1 MSENKLEKTIH
12 PLTDFVGEEEINHP
26 DANKVTYYYEGICPK
41 TGKKL
46 KLPRTVLAE
55 KIALSL
61 CRQLDEANLKV
72 AKGKMIGI
80 LIVKDT
86 EGNMGVI
93 KAFSGFWNGKRE
105 KTGWVSQIPSSSL
118 LRFAEKVTLKELNE
132 IKWRIIELENLPV
145 RRDYEQLNQ
154 QFQQEWEELRKLH
167 RQKKEERDRKREAIR
182 NSSLPRE
189 QIEQK
194 ILQLDNESRKDDWER
209 RKFKQKWKEKLEPLK
224 LEIGKADAEIMEL
237 KSKRKEL
244 SRKLQKQMQIGY
256 TITNFAGESLSVGRI
271 LGKEFIPTG
280 TGDCCAPKL
289 LHHAAVNQLTPIAMA
304 EVWWGETSPNGEK
317 VAGKFYPACKERCQP
332 LLGFLLSGLSNL
344 SPLPKQYPP
353 LSIPTIYEDEYLL
366 VVDKPSGLPSV
377 PGRGIEHY
385 DSVVA
390 RLSRKPGYEEITAV
404 HRLDKDTS
412 GILVL
417 AKKKEILGC
426 LQKLF
431 ANRQVEKIYEAI
443 LDGVIDSKEGIIS
456 LPLWA
461 NPLTSPRQEVNW
473 LKGKPSIT
481 SYRLLEVTSS
491 ETRLQLIPYTGRTH
505 QLRIHCAS
513 GLGVAI
519 KGDRIYGR
527 KDDNSPRLYLHA
539 REIRFLHPATGD
551 CLHLKTTT
559 PF

>member
-1 MSENKLEKTIH
+1 MSGNKLEKIIH

-26 DANKVTYYYEGICPK
+26 DADKVTYYYEGICPK
-41 TGKKL
+41 TGKTL
-46 KLPRTVLAE
+46 KLPRTILAE
-55 KIALSL
+55 KVALSL

-72 AKGKMIGI
+72 AKGKMIGV
-80 LIVKDT
+80 LIVRDR
-86 EGNMGVI
+86 EGNTGVI
-93 KAFSGFWNGKRE
+93 KAFSGFWNGERE

-118 LRFAEKVTLKELNE
+118 LRFAEKMTLKELNE
-132 IKWRIIELENLPV
+132 IKWRIIQLENLPI
-145 RRDYEQLNQ
+145 RRDYDQLNQ
-154 QFQQEWEELRKLH
+154 QFQREWEELKQLH
-167 RQKKEERDRKREAIR
+167 RQKKEARDRQRDALK
-182 NSSLPRE
+182 NSSLPPD
-189 QIEQK
+189 IINQK
-194 ILQLDNESRKDDWER
+194 MLLLDDESRKDDWER
-209 RKFKQKWKEKLEPLK
+209 RRFKQKWKEKLEPLK
-224 LEIGKADAEIMEL
+224 TEIDKADAEIIEL
-237 KSKRKEL
+237 KGRRKEL
-244 SRKLQKQMQIGY
+244 SRKLQKQMQMGY

-344 SPLPKQYPP
+344 PLLPKQHPP
-353 LSIPTIYEDEYLL
+353 EHMPIIYEDEYLL
-366 VVDKPSGLPSV
+366 VVDKPSGLSSV

-390 RLSRKPGYEEITAV
+390 RLSQIEEYKEITAV

-412 GILVL
+412 GILIL
-417 AKKKEILGC
+417 AKKKEILGR

-431 ANRQVEKIYEAI
+431 ANREVEKIYEAI

-461 NPLTSPRQEVNW
+461 NPATRPRQEVNW

-481 SYRLLEVTSS
+481 SYRLLEATSS
-491 ETRLQLIPYTGRTH
+491 ETRLQLIPHTGRTH
-505 QLRIHCAS
+505 QLRIHCAF

-519 KGDRIYGR
+519 KGDRIYG
-527 KDDNSPRLYLHA
+527 KKEDDSPRLYLHA
-539 REIRFLHPATGD
+539 REIKFFHPATGD
-551 CLHLKTTT
+551 CLHLKTVT